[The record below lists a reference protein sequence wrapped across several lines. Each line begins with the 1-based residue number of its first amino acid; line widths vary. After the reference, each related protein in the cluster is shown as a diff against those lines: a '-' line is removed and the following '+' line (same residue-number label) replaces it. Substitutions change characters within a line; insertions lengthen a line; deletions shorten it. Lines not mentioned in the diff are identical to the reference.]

1 MNRDSWSATTN
12 SVLRGRI
19 STAERS
25 SATDVAWF
33 FALAIGLCYA
43 LSVPM
48 VFRLVSTDFDNLI
61 VPILQLTPLLAATI
75 MWLARRP
82 GTFRETFAT
91 GWQGTPTWAGIGIGL
106 ITVIAAI
113 QTAVALAFGI
123 WPLNPLDEI
132 LVATV
137 WIIPVFLMQSLFAIG
152 EEFGWRGW
160 LATRAASWG
169 FWPLAFVSG
178 GVWIVW
184 HLPVL
189 AVIGDRPAWD
199 IVIYFAG
206 MLPWAPLLLA
216 LRWRSGSVWPAVMTH
231 GAINSVRVYLLQSV
245 PDATDHLLIEVI
257 GWVLTLAA
265 TLWLM
270 RTNPAPVVQGATE
283 ARALP
288 HLGVDDDPASRR
300 R

>member
-1 MNRDSWSATTN
+1 MTAGRVGDSSHGSA
-12 SVLRGRI
+12 
-19 STAERS
+19 E
-25 SATDVAWF
+25 VAWF
-33 FALAIGLCYA
+33 FAIAIVLCYA

-48 VFRLVSTDFDNLI
+48 VFRLVPTDVDNLI
-61 VPILQLTPLLAATI
+61 VPILQLTPLLAAII

-91 GWQGTPTWAGIGIGL
+91 GWRGAPGWASIGIGL
-106 ITVIAAI
+106 IAAIAAI
-113 QTAVALAFGI
+113 QTGIALALGI

-132 LVATV
+132 AAATV
-137 WIIPVFLMQSLFAIG
+137 WVVPVFLMQSVFAIG

-169 FWPLAFVSG
+169 FWPLALVSG
-178 GVWIVW
+178 AVWIVW

-189 AVIGDRPAWD
+189 AVIGDRPPWD

-216 LRWRSGSVWPAVMTH
+216 LRWRSGSVWPAVLAH

-245 PDATDHLLIEVI
+245 PDATDHLLVEVI
-257 GWVLTLAA
+257 GWLLTLAA
-265 TLWLM
+265 AVWLM
-270 RTNPAPVVQGATE
+270 RRSPAPVVQGAKRTH
-283 ARALP
+283 ALP
-288 HLGVDDDPASRR
+288 NPGGEERAAEQP
-300 R
+300 